1 MGMYSR
7 RLQPENAHFQ
17 SNTEWRGNVTTSGQ
31 RFLPYPFEPS
41 VSATF
46 DHIKIVFYSTVDC
59 TVAFHTEGAIGGYGD
74 YGGGLIIREGLHYL
88 KPGLNVFCR
97 CKNFPVTRNIC
108 QYIGYNDSCKIQIIA
123 NDDPNI
129 LFIFC
134 YKDETSKLEQICNAN
149 LAIQFRTKEEWEK
162 VFQTRFST
170 HRSISKTIL
179 KSISCTEFQRAVVF
193 YNLLGNHNNIC
204 SYSVRCR
211 GHGDTAIHA
220 APYKCVYDD
229 EMFSEIVCTREGTN
243 MELERK
249 PDLLSRYL
257 DPKFQKRR
265 VKVDFSDLRKK
276 YDT

>member
-1 MGMYSR
+1 MYSR
-7 RLQPENAHFQ
+7 VVLPENANFQ
-17 SNTEWRGNVTTSGQ
+17 SYTACHGNVTSSGE

-59 TVAFHTEGAIGGYGD
+59 TVAFHTEGAIGNDGN
-74 YGGGLIIREGLHYL
+74 YGGGLVTREGLHYL
-88 KPGLNVFCR
+88 TPGINVFCR
-97 CKNFPVTRNIC
+97 CLNIHTTRNVC

-162 VFQTRFST
+162 VFQTHFST
-170 HRSISKTIL
+170 HRSISNSML

-193 YNLLGNHNNIC
+193 YNLLGNHNKIC
-204 SYSVRCR
+204 SSSVYNR
-211 GHGDTAIHA
+211 GHDDVPIRSK
-220 APYKCVYDD
+220 PYSSICD
-229 EMFSEIVCTREGTN
+229 EQLFEEIVSRREGTN
-243 MELERK
+243 MDLERK

-257 DPKFQKRR
+257 DPEFQKPHVR
-265 VKVDFSDLRKK
+265 VEFWDLIKK
-276 YDT
+276 LKW